1 MALSHEQVRQLLKR
15 IKHTREVEMSCL
27 ECLDELDR
35 YTQRILDAT
44 PLNDVLDKV
53 REHLETCP
61 CCAGQFK
68 LVMETLRAIE
78 EP

>member
-1 MALSHEQVRQLLKR
+1 MALSHEQVRQLFKR
-15 IKHTREVEMSCL
+15 IEQTRDVEMSCP
-27 ECLDELDR
+27 ECLDELDK

-44 PLNDVLDKV
+44 PLNEVLDKV
-53 REHLETCP
+53 REHLKTCP
-61 CCAGQFK
+61 GCAGQFK